1 MARKKKGDGF
11 LEEWL
16 KSGKAPNLNDLS
28 RHTIQNDKWDRA
40 DYERLL
46 EEIQE
51 FDSERDRFCDV
62 VETGNGMWADLLWD
76 LVKVEPKL
84 EDNGNIRPEYLVNH
98 AVMSEAQGLNERD
111 ELRGLGTIGDE
122 VAAAMGVMNM
132 RPDVETLYDRLKKEQ
147 EQAKAI
153 GEQMSQIEGLE
164 GEGAGIDAAMEGL
177 DQDSPEAMDFQKR
190 RDLINKQLQE
200 LKEKT
205 AKDVQELK
213 KNLDQKRPLMR
224 QSMKEAMNKASGEA
238 NSMSNM
244 ADAWG
249 IDPGSLHRLP
259 AEERLALAK
268 KMNNPKFKKIADLF
282 GPMKRMMFT
291 EQRRKV
297 NRARDEVYDISK
309 GKDLARVLPMQ
320 YANLADPDLE
330 MLFFKDFVEGKLL
343 QYEMRGTEKVARG
356 GIVYAFDGSGS
367 MSGEREM
374 WSKAVGLCLLH
385 LARQQKRSFRAIQ
398 FGSSHE
404 IKTYEFLKPEDFTI
418 EQITDFA
425 EFFFGGGTDFMRPL
439 SLALDWL
446 KADNERDGEIKAD
459 IVFATDGACG
469 VSDEWMKEWKTEQ
482 DRLHFAVWA
491 ISIGGSRRDEPLVT
505 IADGRVCEVKQLIG
519 GEDIRDVF
527 GNVGAA

>member
-11 LEEWL
+11 FEDWL
-16 KSGKAPNLNDLS
+16 KSGKANLNDLS
-28 RHTIQNDKWDRA
+28 RHTIKHDKWDRQ
-40 DYERLL
+40 DYDRLL
-46 EEIQE
+46 EEIKE

-62 VETGNGMWADLLWD
+62 VETGNGMWADMLWD
-76 LVKVEPKL
+76 LVKVEPNL
-84 EDNGNIRPEYLVNH
+84 EDNGDMRPEYLVNH
-98 AVMSEAQGLNERD
+98 AVMTEAQGLNERD

-147 EQAKAI
+147 EQAKGI
-153 GEQMSQIEGLE
+153 GEMVDHMEGLQ
-164 GEGAGIDAAMEGL
+164 GEGAGIDGALEGL
-177 DQDSPEAMDFQKR
+177 EQDSPEAIDFNKR
-190 RDLINKQLQE
+190 RDLINKQLAELQE
-200 LKEKT
+200 KVQKET
-205 AKDVQELK
+205 ADLK

-224 QSMKEAMNKASGEA
+224 QSMKDAMGKASAEA
-238 NSMSNM
+238 NSMENM

-249 IDPGSLHRLP
+249 LDPGSLHRLP

-297 NRARDEVYDISK
+297 NHARDEVYDISK

-320 YANLADPDLE
+320 YAKLAEPE
-330 MLFFKDFVEGKLL
+330 AEVLFFKDFVEGRLL

-459 IVFATDGACG
+459 VVFATDGACG
-469 VSDEWMKEWKTEQ
+469 VSDQWMKDFKEEQ
-482 DRLHFAVWA
+482 ARLHFKVWG

-505 IADGRVCEVKQLIG
+505 ICDNAVCEVKDLIG
-519 GEDIRDVF
+519 GDDIRDVF
-527 GNVGAA
+527 GSVGSV